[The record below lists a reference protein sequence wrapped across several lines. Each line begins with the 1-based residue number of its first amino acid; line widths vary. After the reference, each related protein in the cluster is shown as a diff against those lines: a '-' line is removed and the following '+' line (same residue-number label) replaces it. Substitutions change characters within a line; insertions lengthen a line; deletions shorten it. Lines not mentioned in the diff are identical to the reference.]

1 MIFIEE
7 KFTEKL
13 PGTTS
18 LFVSFDF
25 DPQVVQVV
33 KSLDCSIYN
42 KKNKTW
48 EVPLSQL
55 TEMVDT
61 LTYIDDISI
70 KLFPDLCE
78 KVHYYKPTLEY
89 KTPPFKHQIEAIEY
103 GLNRDKWLLLDVP
116 GLGKTISSIYLAEEL
131 KAQRGLEH
139 CLVVCGF
146 NSLKTNWENE
156 IKKHSKL
163 DCAVLGKKVSS
174 KGKVSYT
181 SISKRAEQ
189 LRNPIDEFFI
199 ITNIETLRSDEVID
213 AILNGQNKIDMIVV
227 DEAHKVKSQSSQ
239 QGSNLL
245 KLNKS
250 KYRIA
255 ATGTLLMN
263 NPLDAYVPLK
273 WIGEERSNL
282 TNFKNFY
289 CIYSGR
295 FNNILTGFKNIG
307 ILKDQLSNCSL
318 RRTKDLLDLPSKLV
332 IDEYVDMEEDQTK
345 FYNVIT
351 SGVKADIKEVMNK
364 VTVNKVNLLSLIT
377 RLRQA
382 TACPSILTT
391 DKISACKIERAKDL
405 IEQITS
411 NGEKVVVFSNF
422 KETIYQL
429 ASQLEEYKPLVCTG
443 DTDQV
448 EIDKNKELFQTDPS
462 RPVMLNTIAK
472 MGTGH
477 TLTAASYMIFID
489 CTWTAAQNGQCE
501 DRIHRIGTSKPVTIY
516 YLWARGTID
525 EKVKAIVEDK
535 SLIADFV
542 IDDKVS
548 PGLESRLMEIIEDL

>member
-139 CLVVCGF
+139 CLIVCGF
-146 NSLKTNWENE
+146 NSLKTNWEHE

-163 DCAVLGKKVSS
+163 DCVVLGKKVSS

-189 LRNPIDEFFI
+189 LRNPINEFFI

-307 ILKDQLSNCSL
+307 ILKDQLNNCSL

-332 IDEYVDMEEDQTK
+332 IDEYVDMEEDQAN

-501 DRIHRIGTSKPVTIY
+501 DRIHRIGTPRPVTIY